1 MGKVTLSGQNNI
13 TSPNGN
19 SLALFVDGATG
30 IMKVKDVMGNIQ
42 PLSDF
47 IPSIIIQTGNHG
59 LFAQTSN
66 STPIT
71 STIAETGLLGTG
83 VGTLSVPANGFSIG
97 DSFSANMSGLMSA
110 KNNDSITIRI
120 KSGSV
125 VLADSGALSLPSIT
139 NQVWNLTINFTIST
153 IGGVNVASIVTFGE
167 MHILKLA
174 SGTQQ
179 GFGFNTVN
187 TTTFDTTVLNTL
199 EITAQ
204 WSSNNANNSIY
215 SDIFVLNKSY

>member
-1 MGKVTLSGQNNI
+1 MGNVTLSGQDNI

-30 IMKVKDVMGNIQ
+30 VMKVKDIMGNIQ

-47 IPSIIIQTGNHG
+47 MPLIPYGNYG

-66 STPIT
+66 GTTIT
-71 STIAETGLLGTG
+71 STIVESDLLGTG
-83 VGTLSVPANGFSIG
+83 VGTLSVPANGFSVG

-139 NQVWNLTINFTIST
+139 NQVWNLTINFTIRT
-153 IGGVNVASIVTFGE
+153 IGGVNVASIVTLGE
-167 MHILKLA
+167 MHVLKFA

-179 GFGFNTVN
+179 GFGFNTIN
-187 TTTFDTTVLNTL
+187 NTTFDTTIPNTL
-199 EITAQ
+199 SVTAQ
-204 WSSNNANNSIY
+204 WSSNSALNSIY
-215 SDIFVLNKSY
+215 TDIFVLNKIY

>member
-1 MGKVTLSGQNNI
+1 MGNVTLSGQDNI

-30 IMKVKDVMGNIQ
+30 VMKVKDIMGNIQ

-47 IPSIIIQTGNHG
+47 MPLIPYGNYG

-66 STPIT
+66 GTTIT
-71 STIAETGLLGTG
+71 STIVESDLLGTG
-83 VGTLSVPANGFSIG
+83 VGTLSVPANGFSVG
-97 DSFSANMSGLMSA
+97 DSFSANMSGLISA

-139 NQVWNLTINFTIST
+139 NQVWNLTINFTIRT
-153 IGGVNVASIVTFGE
+153 IGGINVASIVTLGE
-167 MHILKLA
+167 MHVLKFA

-179 GFGFNTVN
+179 GFGFNTIN
-187 TTTFDTTVLNTL
+187 NTTFDTTIPNTL
-199 EITAQ
+199 SVTAQ
-204 WSSNNANNSIY
+204 WSSNSALNSIY
-215 SDIFVLNKSY
+215 TDIFVLNKIY

>member
-30 IMKVKDVMGNIQ
+30 IMKVKDIMGNIQ

-47 IPSIIIQTGNHG
+47 IPTIPYGNYG

-71 STIAETGLLGTG
+71 ATTSELSLIDGG
-83 VGTLSVPANGFSIG
+83 VGTLSVPANGFSVG
-97 DSFSANMSGLMSA
+97 DSFNANMSGIMSA
-110 KNNDSITIRI
+110 KNNDTLTIRI

-125 VLADSGALSLPSIT
+125 ILAESPALVMPNIS
-139 NQVWNLTINFTIST
+139 NQVWNLQIDFTIRQ
-153 IGGVNVASIVTFGE
+153 IGGTGVASIVTLGE
-167 MHILKLA
+167 MHVLKLA
-174 SGTQQ
+174 SGTQE
-179 GFGFNTVN
+179 GFGFNTIN
-187 TTTFDTTVLNTL
+187 NSTFDTTIPNNLSVTG
-199 EITAQ
+199 Q
-204 WSSNNANNSIY
+204 WSSNSSINSIY
-215 SDIFVLNKSY
+215 SNLFVLNKIY